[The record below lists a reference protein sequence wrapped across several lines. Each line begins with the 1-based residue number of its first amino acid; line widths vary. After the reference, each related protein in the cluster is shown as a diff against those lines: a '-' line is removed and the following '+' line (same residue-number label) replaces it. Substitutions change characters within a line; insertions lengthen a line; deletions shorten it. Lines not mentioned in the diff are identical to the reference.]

1 VTRDNYVYIEEEVKV
16 GECEEGTLIGE
27 IAMLDPDK
35 EKRAKSAMAKTD
47 CVFLILNTEAF

>member
-1 VTRDNYVYIEEEVKV
+1 M
-16 GECEEGTLIGE
+16 IGE

-47 CVFLILNTEAF
+47 CVFLILNTEAFEILVKVRLN